1 MRKNIQIKEDFY
13 KLSFFNPRL
22 SQTPEKGIS
31 KKRLIAH
38 FQGVGGLKD
47 FIKRDDPRKIN
58 VLTKEL
64 I

>member
-1 MRKNIQIKEDFY
+1 MIKNIQIKGDFH

-22 SQTPEKGIS
+22 SPTPEKGIS

-47 FIKRDDPRKIN
+47 FIGRDALRKIK